1 MAITKRAVMQN
12 EEQAAKKLE
21 DRERQVRLPT
31 SFLDFL
37 QILARKAKL
46 RCVDFIRIRLTSGYF
61 EDIDQSNNHILH
73 PIHGNDVE
81 GIPIPNQYAEKRH
94 DVGSNQRQGR

>member
-12 EEQAAKKLE
+12 EEQAENELE
-21 DRERQVRLPT
+21 DRERQVRLPA

-37 QILARKAKL
+37 QFLAGKAKL
-46 RCVDFIRIRLTSGYF
+46 RCVDFIGIRLTGGYF
-61 EDIDQSNNHILH
+61 EEIDQSNNHILH

-81 GIPIPNQYAEKRH
+81 GIPIPKQYAEQRH
-94 DVGSNQRQGR
+94 DVGSN